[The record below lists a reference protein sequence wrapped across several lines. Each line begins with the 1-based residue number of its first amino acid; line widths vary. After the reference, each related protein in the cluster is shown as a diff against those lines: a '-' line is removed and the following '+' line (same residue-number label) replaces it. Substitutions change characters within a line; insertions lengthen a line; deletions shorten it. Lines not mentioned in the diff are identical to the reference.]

1 MRVTASVS
9 KSDKS
14 TPKPAPKSAPKSELK
29 ETTNEAPAPS
39 KEEDAKNVVVL
50 TDEIATDQDSS
61 VDVSSSDISG
71 IILEHTE
78 KVPTKISSVLESA
91 YAFMR
96 NVTPDIVDNL
106 VVGETPIIPLAIELI
121 EWAETNVLAGKL
133 TGQQKKR
140 IVIKVLLW
148 LIENQEDV
156 VGRDLGFEKEQMKDI
171 VKNVLPSMIDA
182 IIGATKGKILV
193 NKFAKSATSCISICC
208 G

>member
-9 KSDKS
+9 KTKD
-14 TPKPAPKSAPKSELK
+14 SAPKSEPK
-29 ETTNEAPAPS
+29 DAKSVAPPAS
-39 KEEDAKNVVVL
+39 KESVDAKNVIVL
-50 TDEIATDQDSS
+50 TDEIARDQDTSS
-61 VDVSSSDISG
+61 VDLSFSDTG
-71 IILEHTE
+71 VVAPEYTE

-96 NVTPDIVDNL
+96 NVAPDIVDNL

-121 EWAETNVLAGKL
+121 EWAESNVLAGKL

-148 LIENQEDV
+148 LIDNQEDII
-156 VGRDLGFEKEQMKDI
+156 GRDLGFEKEQMKDI
-171 VKNVLPSMIDA
+171 VQNVLPSMIDA

-193 NKFAKSATSCISICC
+193 NKFAQSAKSCISICC
-208 G
+208 P